1 MTYLHIIRRIW
12 RVMLRALVDT
22 DTSESLRKPYQISD
36 RLLTRCPKKLRSPSK
51 RSDASSTLRPRD
63 VAIQAFR
70 SNNFDVRIA
79 RRFRQATD
87 THNYAPHSRVTE
99 TLTKQVVTEIAG
111 TTDLVKRTIEI
122 AGLHK
127 AIAPALCLD
136 NKYTG
141 GSQHNM

>member
-1 MTYLHIIRRIW
+1 MRLCEFTSMSPR
-12 RVMLRALVDT
+12 LRD
-22 DTSESLRKPYQISD
+22 
-36 RLLTRCPKKLRSPSK
+36 RCPSNNRVQKVVWLNWML
-51 RSDASSTLRPRD
+51 DFRPTVNSMPEKVAQFVETFRRQFNIAKPCD
-63 VAIQAFR
+63 VAIQAFG

-87 THNYAPHSRVTE
+87 TRNYAPHSRVTE

-127 AIAPALCLD
+127 AMAPALCLD

-141 GSQHNM
+141 GS